1 MVAIAVTSKLTASGI
16 TVAVQEGVHFLLQHH
31 GQHLPS
37 RLADVIFQGILNLTP
52 FLLLTFRS
60 QV

>member
-16 TVAVQEGVHFLLQHH
+16 TVAAQEGVYLFLQHH

-37 RLADVIFQGILNLTP
+37 SLANVIFQRILNLSP
-52 FLLLTFRS
+52 FLLLTFLS
-60 QV
+60 LV